1 MSRTANQSE
10 VHERF
15 KKDTAEHQMTV
26 VRDDGLYRHLRFRR
40 PGTGCYGFDIVTWP
54 GYLAISGDM
63 GASMFTRLDD
73 MFEFFRQK
81 PERHDNHGGL
91 YINCG
96 YWREKCVANDGAA
109 KEFSKNLLNA
119 YVREAFDEFVKGAT
133 DDDEMEPEWSD
144 ELWAE
149 IKSDVID
156 RVDDV
161 PSVQTAI
168 EAMQDFEPDDERYK
182 RFRFHDA
189 WEAAS
194 SLEDYT
200 FHFLWRL
207 YAISHAIRAYD
218 AAKAAEPAATA
229 AA

>member
-15 KKDTAEHQMTV
+15 KKDTAEHQMKV

-73 MFEFFRQK
+73 MFQFFRQD
-81 PERHDNHGGL
+81 PDGDL
-91 YINCG
+91 SINPG
-96 YWREKCVANDGAA
+96 YWHEKCVANDGDA
-109 KEFSKNLLNA
+109 KEFRLELLND
-119 YVREAFDEFVKGAT
+119 YLKDAFDQFVKAEA
-133 DDDEMEPEWSD
+133 DDDEMKLEW
-144 ELWAE
+144 
-149 IKSDVID
+149 
-156 RVDDV
+156 VDDLWSEIDADIIARADET

-168 EAMQDFEPDDERYK
+168 EAMQEFEPDDERYRK
-182 RFRFHDA
+182 FRFHDA
-189 WEAAS
+189 WEASS
-194 SLEDYT
+194 SLQDFT

-207 YAISHAIRAYD
+207 YAIAHAVRAYD
-218 AAKAAEPAATA
+218 AAKAIEPAATA
-229 AA
+229 VA

>member
-15 KKDTAEHQMTV
+15 KKDIAEHRMTV

-63 GASMFTRLDD
+63 GESMFTRLDD
-73 MFEFFRQK
+73 MFEFFRQT
-81 PERHDNHGGL
+81 PERHDNAGGL

-96 YWREKCVANDGAA
+96 YWREKCVANGGAA
-109 KEFSKNLLNA
+109 KEFSKDLLNA
-119 YVREAFDEFVKGAT
+119 YVRDAFDEFVKGQGY
-133 DDDEMEPEWSD
+133 DEETWPAWAS

-156 RVDDV
+156 SVDDV

-168 EAMQDFEPDDERYK
+168 EAMRDFEPDDERYK

>member
-1 MSRTANQSE
+1 MSECTK
-10 VHERF
+10 ERF
-15 KKDTAEHQMTV
+15 LKDVRDHKLTV
-26 VRDDGLYRHLRFRR
+26 IRDDGLYRHILMAR
-40 PGTGCYGFDIVTWP
+40 PGTRCMSFDLITWP
-54 GYLAISGDM
+54 GYLCYTGDM
-63 GASMFTRLDD
+63 GTYVFTRLSD
-73 MFEFFRQK
+73 MFEFFRQT
-81 PERHDNHGGL
+81 PERHDNFGGL
-91 YINCG
+91 YINSG
-96 YWREKCVANDGAA
+96 YWAEKCIANDGVK
-109 KEFSKNLLNA
+109 KEFSQDLLKA
-119 YVREAFDEFVKGAT
+119 YVRGSFDEFVKESK
-133 DDDEMEPEWSD
+133 DDDGNDPQWMD

-207 YAISHAIRAYD
+207 YAIVYAIRAYD
-218 AAKAAEPAATA
+218 AAKAAEPAATSA
-229 AA
+229 A

>member
-73 MFEFFRQK
+73 MFEFFRQT
-81 PERHDNHGGL
+81 PERHDEAGGL
-91 YINCG
+91 YINSG
-96 YWREKCVANDGAA
+96 YWHEKCVANDGEAR
-109 KEFSKNLLNA
+109 EFSKELLTG
-119 YVREAFDEFVKGAT
+119 YVKDRFDEFVKEMS
-133 DDDEMEPEWSD
+133 DDDTQPGWAS

-149 IKSDVID
+149 IESDIIAKVE
-156 RVDDV
+156 DV
-161 PSVQTAI
+161 PSIQTAI

-189 WEAAS
+189 WESAS

-218 AAKAAEPAATA
+218 AARDP
-229 AA
+229 